1 MPHRPHPPFGLGP
14 AIILHNQAVGL
25 IPSFF
30 ITAVVLAMAE
40 PTPSAPFAANTPLNL
55 FKAVHRPSYLQ
66 ASMVS
71 ILVELA
77 WNWCHPAA
85 LPRTMCAA
93 CLSVSALL
101 SIFEFARVLMCGL
114 SGHATTGHSSPM
126 GGLFAYTTATS
137 TAVQVAALVLAIPTR
152 QLGALYTVH
161 QGALCG
167 HSQSRWRILGWITV
181 VSAGLAALYAP
192 RPALAAFPLLPA
204 LVAAVPSVLTA
215 WMLVR
220 QEGVQGSEGKEAVS
234 GGGGTTTATTAL
246 PSAAGNASLRL
257 AAAFVFQ
264 ACIVGTNG
272 EAILDTYI
280 GVQARQTVELAKWNQ
295 SAVLLA
301 MLLALLSEMGLMQG
315 STERR
320 SLVHLASWGLSQF
333 VRIAVLLLSAATAG
347 SCHIKDRLSGQV
359 RVT

>member
-1 MPHRPHPPFGLGP
+1 MRHSPHPPFGLGP

-40 PTPSAPFAANTPLNL
+40 PTLSAPFAADTPLDL
-55 FKAVHRPSYLQ
+55 FNAVHRPSYLQ

-101 SIFEFARVLMCGL
+101 SIFEFARVLMGGL
-114 SGHATTGHSSPM
+114 SGYASP
-126 GGLFAYTTATS
+126 LCAYTTVTS

-181 VSAGLAALYAP
+181 VAAGLAALYAP

-215 WMLVR
+215 WMLLLH
-220 QEGVQGSEGKEAVS
+220 EDVQGAEGPEAAS
-234 GGGGTTTATTAL
+234 GGGGATTSPLL
-246 PSAAGNASLRL
+246 PTAAGSASIGL

-280 GVQARQTVELAKWNQ
+280 GVQARQTVELATWNQ

-301 MLLALLSEMGLMQG
+301 MLLALFSEMGLMQG

-333 VRIAVLLLSAATAG
+333 VRIAVLLLAAGTAG
-347 SCHIKDRLSGQV
+347 PCHVKDRLSGKV
-359 RVT
+359 REVKG